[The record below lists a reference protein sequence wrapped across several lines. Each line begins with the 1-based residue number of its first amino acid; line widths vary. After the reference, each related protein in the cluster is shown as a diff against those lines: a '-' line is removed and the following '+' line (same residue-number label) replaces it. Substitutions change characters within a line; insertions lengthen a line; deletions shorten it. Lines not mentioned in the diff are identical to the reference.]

1 MRAIWLGAIFSLV
14 STAAFAACSCS
25 CVAGNAVSTCSSPL
39 DMPALCQRICLPSVL
54 PPGSPTPSTE
64 PGGDSEGFQERGGRR
79 DTGIGGQGA
88 R

>member
-54 PPGSPTPSTE
+54 PPGSPRSSGDL
-64 PGGDSEGFQERGGRR
+64 GGDSDGFQERGGRR
-79 DTGIGGQGA
+79 DNVTGGQESQ
-88 R
+88 